1 MTLAAP
7 RRRDAGP
14 ERGYSGQTTYRHAPK
29 AEPDVFTLPPVETTP
44 EPGAHPDRLPVVV
57 PDRVPTDVVDRM
69 VESGAYKAVRSSR
82 KVFVQ
87 ALLGSFVF
95 GAVVMLAGTVI
106 TQTGMPF
113 LGAVVFPIAFVVV
126 ILLGL
131 ELVTSSMGLVPLA
144 WWRKRATG
152 RNTLRTILVAVAGH
166 IVGCGLFALVFW
178 ATVTEMGHTYDAPL
192 AEWIRE
198 LALHKTHGYQALGA
212 GSGLALVFL
221 RAVLCNW
228 LVSLGAVMGMT
239 TRSTGAR
246 IAAIWMPIFLFFAL
260 QWEHSVVNLF
270 VIPSAM
276 LVGAPISFGD
286 WWLWNEIPVLLGNVV
301 GAALLTAMG
310 LWVAQRGTL
319 PWKRDALEPH

>member
-1 MTLAAP
+1 MLTLQTVDSKPAP
-7 RRRDAGP
+7 
-14 ERGYSGQTTYRHAPK
+14 E
-29 AEPDVFTLPPVETTP
+29 
-44 EPGAHPDRLPVVV
+44 AHPDRLPVVV

-69 VESGAYKAVRSSR
+69 VESGAYKAARSSA

-87 ALLGSFVF
+87 ALLASFVF
-95 GAVVMLAGTVI
+95 GAVVMLTGTVI
-106 TQTGMPF
+106 IQTGIPF
-113 LGAVVFPIAFVVV
+113 LGALVFPMALVIV

-152 RNTLRTILVAVAGH
+152 RDTLRTIGVAIAGH
-166 IVGCGLFALVFW
+166 IIGCALFALVFW
-178 ATVTEMGHTYDAPL
+178 ATVTEMGHDYDAPL
-192 AEWIRE
+192 AVWIRD
-198 LALHKTHGYQALGA
+198 LAMHKTHGYQALGA
-212 GSGLALVFL
+212 GAGLGLVFL

-246 IAAIWMPIFLFFAL
+246 IAAIWMPITLFFAL

-270 VIPSAM
+270 VIPAGM
-276 LVGAPISFGD
+276 LAGAPITFGD
-286 WWLWNEIPVLLGNVV
+286 WWLWNEIPVLLGNIV

-310 LWVAQRGTL
+310 LWVSQRGTL
-319 PWKRDALEPH
+319 PWSRDPFDAC

>member
-1 MTLAAP
+1 M
-7 RRRDAGP
+7 
-14 ERGYSGQTTYRHAPK
+14 S
-29 AEPDVFTLPPVETTP
+29 PVLTVESTP
-44 EPGAHPDRLPVVV
+44 ASDAHPDRLPAATR
-57 PDRVPTDVVDRM
+57 DRVPTDVVDRM
-69 VESGAYKAVRSSR
+69 VESGAYKAHRSSR

-87 ALLGSFVF
+87 AVLGSFVF
-95 GAVVMLAGTVI
+95 GAVVMLAGTIVS
-106 TQTGMPF
+106 QTGLPF
-113 LGAVVFPIAFVVV
+113 LGAVVFPMAFVIV

-152 RNTLRTILVAVAGH
+152 RDTLRTLGVAIAGH
-166 IVGCGLFALVFW
+166 IVGCALFALVFW

-192 AEWIRE
+192 AVWIRD

-212 GSGLALVFL
+212 GAGLSLVFL

-246 IAAIWMPIFLFFAL
+246 IAAIWMPIMLFFAL

-270 VIPSAM
+270 VIPAAM
-276 LVGAPISFGD
+276 LVGAPITFGD

-301 GAALLTAMG
+301 GAAVLTAMG
-310 LWVAQRGTL
+310 LWVSQRGTL
-319 PWKRDALEPH
+319 PWKRDTFETL

>member
-1 MTLAAP
+1 MSPVLTPEGAAAP
-7 RRRDAGP
+7 V
-14 ERGYSGQTTYRHAPK
+14 Q
-29 AEPDVFTLPPVETTP
+29 
-44 EPGAHPDRLPVVV
+44 HPDRLPEAAR
-57 PDRVPTDVVDRM
+57 DRVPTDVVDRM
-69 VESGAYKAVRSSR
+69 VESGAYKAHRTSG

-87 ALLGSFVF
+87 AVLGSFVF

-106 TQTGMPF
+106 TQTGVPV
-113 LGAVVFPIAFVVV
+113 LGAFVFPIAFVVV

-152 RNTLRTILVAVAGH
+152 RDTLRTILVAVGGH
-166 IVGCGLFALVFW
+166 VVGCGLFAFAFW
-178 ATVTEMGHTYDAPL
+178 ATASDMGHSYDTPLIHWIIEL
-192 AEWIRE
+192 AE
-198 LALHKTHGYQALGA
+198 HKTLGYQALGT
-212 GSGLALVFL
+212 GTGLALVFL

-260 QWEHSVVNLF
+260 GWEHSVVNLF

-276 LVGAPISFGD
+276 LVGAPITFGD
-286 WWLWNEIPVLLGNVV
+286 WWLTNEIPVLVGNVV
-301 GAALLTAMG
+301 GALVFTAMG
-310 LWVAQRGTL
+310 LWVSQRGTL
-319 PWKRDALEPH
+319 PWKQGDGLSDGVQ